1 MKYPVFIF
9 HELVLRF
16 SDFNRGV
23 GRYISSTIENGEC
36 LIRTTGG
43 KISITLGLLE
53 KQYNDPKQISAD
65 ELRQQVSMFQL
76 DNFSDQKGL
85 TFTA

>member
-1 MKYPVFIF
+1 MNYPVFIF

-16 SDFNRGV
+16 SDINRSI

-36 LIRTTGG
+36 LIRTTSG

-53 KQYNDPKQISAD
+53 KQYYNPHQISSAEIQ
-65 ELRQQVSMFQL
+65 ELATHFQL
-76 DNFSDQKGL
+76 EAS
-85 TFTA
+85 